1 MKPQNLIVD
10 VEVNSTSSTDLSNLL
25 KRKLGGKTV
34 PDISEL
40 SDLWGADSFDL
51 QTVDLFKEASLSE
64 KKMILEDCARTRLE
78 EAYHIEKSGMAFT
91 SKMTLLADTLDERK
105 LYCQFSADEANHL
118 EAITAFLP
126 NISDN
131 YKTNPFIQVLGDII
145 STGSRRPLI
154 FIIQVLLEGWGIDHY
169 QGMFN
174 TCHSIAL
181 GEVLS
186 KIIKDEAGHH
196 GSGLMLFNEK
206 EMTATEH
213 KYVVDTLRIFFQ
225 MVQVGSVGT
234 LSSIEKARGHLSR
247 SQQIGVLHQIESQ
260 ENANRKLKV
269 LKKLMH
275 KAESNRIIEKLEKYN
290 CFTAF
295 DYQTVV
301 QA

>member
-1 MKPQNLIVD
+1 MSTENLIID
-10 VEVNSTSSTDLSNLL
+10 VEVHSTGSTDISNLL
-25 KRKLGGKTV
+25 QRKIGEKPK
-34 PDISEL
+34 PDILEL

-51 QTVDLFKEASLSE
+51 QSVDVFREASLSE
-64 KKMILEDCARTRLE
+64 KKIILEDCARTRLE

-118 EAITAFLP
+118 EAITTFLP
-126 NISDN
+126 NVSDN
-131 YKTNPFIQVLGDII
+131 YKTNPFIQLLGDII

-196 GSGLMLFNEK
+196 GSGLMLFNENELTK
-206 EMTATEH
+206 TEFN
-213 KYVVDTLRIFFQ
+213 YITDTLKNFFQ

-234 LSSIEKARGHLSR
+234 LDSIEKAKGHLSKN
-247 SQQIGVLHQIESQ
+247 QKIGLLHQLESKESAQ
-260 ENANRKLKV
+260 RKLKV

-275 KAESNRIIEKLEKYN
+275 KAESNKIIEELEKSN
-290 CFTAF
+290 CFQAF

>member
-1 MKPQNLIVD
+1 MSTENLIID
-10 VEVNSTSSTDLSNLL
+10 VEVHSTSSSDIANLL
-25 KRKLGGKTV
+25 QRKIGEKPK
-34 PDISEL
+34 PDIKEL
-40 SDLWGADSFDL
+40 SGLWGADSYDL
-51 QTVDLFKEASLSE
+51 QSVDIFRESTLSE
-64 KKMILEDCARTRLE
+64 KKLILEDCARTRLE

-131 YKTNPFIQVLGDII
+131 YKNNPFIQLLADTIN
-145 STGSRRPLI
+145 TGTRRPLI

-206 EMTATEH
+206 ELSRNEFNFII
-213 KYVVDTLRIFFQ
+213 DTLKNFFR
-225 MVQVGSVGT
+225 MVQVGSVGV
-234 LSSIEKARGHLSR
+234 LDSIEKTKGHLST
-247 SQQIGVLHQIESQ
+247 SQKIGLLHQLESQ
-260 ENANRKLKV
+260 ESAQRKLKV

-275 KAESNRIIEKLEKYN
+275 KAESNKIIEELEKHN
-290 CFTAF
+290 CFQAF

>member
-10 VEVNSTSSTDLSNLL
+10 VEVGSSSSTDLSNLL
-25 KRKLGGKTV
+25 KRKLGEQII
-34 PDISEL
+34 PDIGEL
-40 SDLWGADSFDL
+40 SELWGADSFDL
-51 QTVDLFKEASLSE
+51 QPVDLFKESSLYE
-64 KKMILEDCARTRLE
+64 KKYILEDCARTRLE

-91 SKMTLLADTLDERK
+91 AKMTLLADTLDERK

-118 EAITAFLP
+118 EAISTFLP

-131 YKTNPFIQVLGDII
+131 YKTNPFIQLLGDII
-145 STGSRRPLI
+145 NTGSRRPLI

-196 GSGLMLFNEK
+196 GSGLMLFDEK
-206 EMTATEH
+206 DMTPTEH
-213 KYVVDTLRIFFQ
+213 RYVVETLRIFFQ
-225 MVQVGSVGT
+225 MVQVGSLST
-234 LSSIEKARGHLSR
+234 LDSIEQARGDLSK
-247 SQQIGVLHQIESQ
+247 SQKIGVLHQLESQ
-260 ENANRKLKV
+260 ESANRKLKV

-275 KAESNRIIEKLEKYN
+275 KAESNRIIEELDKHN
-290 CFTAF
+290 CFKAF
-295 DYQTVV
+295 DYQNVV
-301 QA
+301 